1 MSFYYYLNR
10 TIYFLSKDVKIEK
23 IESIL
28 QCQIVNGK
36 GRYFGK
42 YVSYLAVDY
51 VNTDKIP
58 QLEYVLK
65 THIEV
70 VKKDFNFIIKVYHK
84 HCKLPVYVE
93 YEPYNGKDLVLG
105 IGFNGKVKV
114 PMNTETNN
122 YLICGC
128 SGSGKSTLAISII
141 KNLIDND
148 VEVIICDNKSSF
160 DYDSLNAPLHKGIE
174 ACLYQLDKF
183 EVEID
188 KRMKQNKR
196 HAQKLLIVDEIF
208 PFLTLDTKERK
219 RVMNQLALIL
229 SKCRSVNCHVM
240 IITQRA
246 TTDIIDSKIL
256 ANISNRICLATSSK
270 QESINVLNCDI
281 AYDLEIKGRA
291 YISINGRLQEF
302 QSYYYKPP
310 KQDKNISIENDTI
323 AHDVEYNEN
332 KEIIY
337 FD

>member
-1 MSFYYYLNR
+1 MSNDP
-10 TIYFLSKDVKIEK
+10 KVEQIEN
-23 IESIL
+23 IL
-28 QCQIVNGK
+28 QCQIYNKKGK
-36 GRYFGK
+36 YFGRYT
-42 YVSYLAVDY
+42 SYLAVDY

-84 HCKLPVYVE
+84 HCKLPTYVE

-105 IGFNGKVKV
+105 IGFSGLIKV
-114 PMNTETNN
+114 PMNSETNN

-128 SGSGKSTLAISII
+128 SGSGKSTLAIAII

-160 DYDSLNAPLHKGIE
+160 DYDGLNAPVHKGIE

-188 KRMKQNKR
+188 KRMKENKR
-196 HAQKLLIVDEIF
+196 HAQKLLIIDEIF

-270 QESINVLNCDI
+270 QESINVLNCDV

-291 YISINGRLQEF
+291 YISINGKLQQF

-310 KQDKNISIENDTI
+310 KISQNATVENIDDNVKIEVNTS
-323 AHDVEYNEN
+323 
-332 KEIIY
+332 K
-337 FD
+337 FL